1 MTVTHSVA
9 SAARL
14 TDPISMVRHLWRH
27 RDLTSQLIRREVG
40 QRYRGSYLGILW
52 SFATPIFMLA
62 VYTFVF
68 SGIFKVRWAGS
79 AEATPPAEF
88 ALILFAGLIPF
99 NIFSEVILR
108 SPNLILSVPNYVKKV
123 VFPLEILPV
132 VALGSSIVYSW
143 ISVSVLLVAIGLLLG
158 SVSWFLFLLP
168 LAYLPLILLTLA
180 ASWLLASLG
189 VYLRDIGQGIGIAAQ
204 ALFFTSPI
212 FYPPTAIPEP
222 YRFLVYLNPLTPILG
237 NFRYALLGQGEFNWG
252 LWLGWTFGSGVL
264 AWLGYVWFMKMR
276 KGFSDVL

>member
-1 MTVTHSVA
+1 MA
-9 SAARL
+9 AAARL
-14 TDPISMVRHLWRH
+14 INPISMVRQLWGH
-27 RDLTSQLIRREVG
+27 RDLTWQLIRREVG

-68 SGIFKVRWAGS
+68 SGIFKVRWVNS
-79 AEATPPAEF
+79 AEATPLGEF

-99 NIFSEVILR
+99 NVFSEVILR

-132 VALGSSIVYSW
+132 VALGSSIVSSL
-143 ISVSVLLVAIGLLLG
+143 ISVSVLLAAIGLLLG
-158 SVSWFLFLLP
+158 SISWSLILLP

-180 ASWLLASLG
+180 AGWLLASLG
-189 VYLRDIGQGIGIAAQ
+189 VYLRDIGQGIGIATQ
-204 ALFFTSPI
+204 ALFFISPI

-237 NFRYALLGQGEFNWG
+237 NFRSALLGQGEFNWG
-252 LWLGWTFGSGVL
+252 LWLGWTVLGGVL
-264 AWLGYVWFMKMR
+264 AWLGYVWFMKTR
-276 KGFSDVL
+276 KGFADVL

>member
-1 MTVTHSVA
+1 
-9 SAARL
+9 
-14 TDPISMVRHLWRH
+14 
-27 RDLTSQLIRREVG
+27 
-40 QRYRGSYLGILW
+40 
-52 SFATPIFMLA
+52 MLA

-68 SGIFKVRWAGS
+68 SGIFKVRWVNS
-79 AEATPPAEF
+79 AEATPLGEF

-99 NIFSEVILR
+99 NVFSEVILR

-132 VALGSSIVYSW
+132 VALGSSIVSSL
-143 ISVSVLLVAIGLLLG
+143 ISVSVLLAAIGLLLG
-158 SVSWFLFLLP
+158 SISWSLILLP

-180 ASWLLASLG
+180 AGWLLASLG
-189 VYLRDIGQGIGIAAQ
+189 VYLRDIGQGIGIATQ
-204 ALFFTSPI
+204 ALFFISPI

-252 LWLGWTFGSGVL
+252 LWLGWTVLGGVL
-264 AWLGYVWFMKMR
+264 AWLGYVWFMKTR
-276 KGFSDVL
+276 KGFADVL